1 MADNV
6 FQALYNWFR
15 AKNKEAAEA
24 LSDPVR
30 DGKLAI
36 TDSEKQIED
45 FTSKIATLIAE
56 TKNLEKQAADSAADV
71 AKYQAVAAAA
81 LRAGNESDARDAI
94 TLKQKAEQIAQNHAA
109 QVAANKDL
117 VTKLREQLNA
127 ARLKVATAKGNI
139 TQLQARA
146 SAAKIRTDL
155 AKAASAF
162 QSNKGG
168 LAALDDL
175 EKSVKKQ
182 ESVAEAYEELS
193 SSTAPAGQALMEKYA
208 VANDSIQAEL
218 EQMRA
223 GLLSGGSPNLSLPQ
237 QSGQTHSR

>member
-6 FQALYNWFR
+6 FQALFNWFR

-24 LSDPVR
+24 MSDPVR

-36 TDSEKQIED
+36 SDSEKQIEE

-94 TLKQKAEQIAQNHAA
+94 TLKQKAEQVAQNHAA
-109 QVAANKDL
+109 QVASNKDL

-168 LAALDDL
+168 RAAQYDL

-223 GLLSGGSPNLSLPQ
+223 GLLPAGSPNLSLPQ

>member
-6 FQALYNWFR
+6 FQALFNWFR

-24 LSDPVR
+24 MSDPVR

-36 TDSEKQIED
+36 SDSEKQIEE

-71 AKYQAVAAAA
+71 VKYQAVAAAA

-94 TLKQKAEQIAQNHAA
+94 TLKQKAEQVAQNHAA
-109 QVAANKDL
+109 QVASNKDL

-223 GLLSGGSPNLSLPQ
+223 GLLPAGSPNLSLPQ